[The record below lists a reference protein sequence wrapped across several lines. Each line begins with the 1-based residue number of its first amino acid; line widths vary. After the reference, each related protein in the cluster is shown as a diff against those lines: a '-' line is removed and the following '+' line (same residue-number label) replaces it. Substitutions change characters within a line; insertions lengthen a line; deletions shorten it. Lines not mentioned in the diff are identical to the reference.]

1 MYSDHCW
8 GRLNGPELQR
18 IPLKYAS
25 VSLAIVKINRVMT
38 RLQTPGSGLITP
50 ISVEKYSNAL
60 RVLFQPKESSHTSG
74 EEERLATNVIC

>member
-38 RLQTPGSGLITP
+38 RLQAPGSGLIAP
-50 ISVEKYSNAL
+50 NKCRKI
-60 RVLFQPKESSHTSG
+60 F
-74 EEERLATNVIC
+74 